1 MRRRLVPVVFV
12 GALALAAG
20 CGASDDVD
28 AAPWV
33 LDLARQEA
41 AAEGEESPHIAFAT
55 CGPTVCIVRMHG
67 DFRCADCT
75 RPPGFEDP
83 TGSRLEL
90 EISAD
95 RRVIETRSLSSE
107 D

>member
-1 MRRRLVPVVFV
+1 V
-12 GALALAAG
+12 AILALAAG
-20 CGASDDVD
+20 CGGNDDVN
-28 AAPWV
+28 APPWV

-41 AAEGEESPHIAFAT
+41 SAENEESPHIAFAT
-55 CGPTVCIVRMHG
+55 CGPATCIVRMHG

-75 RPPGFEDP
+75 RPSGFDDP

-90 EISAD
+90 EIDIGS
-95 RRVIETRSLSSE
+95 RVVVTRSLSPG